1 MSFLYVI
8 NRGASAPPQRSGG
21 HHMIEFTVST
31 FNGLTIK
38 GIGYTIS
45 EAKAEARQKCEAM
58 GTLPKHILSIL
69 EI

>member
-1 MSFLYVI
+1 
-8 NRGASAPPQRSGG
+8 
-21 HHMIEFTVST
+21 MIEFTVST

-45 EAKAEARQKCEAM
+45 EAKAEAHQKCDAM
-58 GTLPKHILSIL
+58 GTLPKHIVSIL

>member
-1 MSFLYVI
+1 
-8 NRGASAPPQRSGG
+8 
-21 HHMIEFTVST
+21 MIEFTVST

-58 GTLPKHILSIL
+58 GTLPKHIVSIL

>member
-1 MSFLYVI
+1 
-8 NRGASAPPQRSGG
+8 
-21 HHMIEFTVST
+21 MIEFTVST

-58 GTLPKHILSIL
+58 GTLPKHIVSIL
-69 EI
+69 ESLINTGSSGSPQT

>member
-1 MSFLYVI
+1 MLKPIYIVCIETI
-8 NRGASAPPQRSGG
+8 NAQEGID
-21 HHMIEFTVST
+21 MIEFTVST

-45 EAKAEARQKCEAM
+45 EAKAQARQKCDAM
-58 GTLPKHILSIL
+58 GTLPKHIVSIL

>member
-1 MSFLYVI
+1 
-8 NRGASAPPQRSGG
+8 
-21 HHMIEFTVST
+21 MIEFTVST

-45 EAKAEARQKCEAM
+45 EAKAEARQKCDEI
-58 GTLPKHILSIL
+58 GTLPKHIVSIL

>member
-1 MSFLYVI
+1 LYS
-8 NRGASAPPQRSGG
+8 RGNPANARQLGG
-21 HHMIEFTVST
+21 IAMIEFTVST

-38 GIGYTIS
+38 GIGYTIL

-58 GTLPKHILSIL
+58 GTLPKHIVSIL

>member
-1 MSFLYVI
+1 MYRQKQKEKGI
-8 NRGASAPPQRSGG
+8 D
-21 HHMIEFTVST
+21 MIEFTVST
-31 FNGLTIK
+31 FNGVTIK

-58 GTLPKHILSIL
+58 GTLPKHIVSIL